1 MRRYIVPVYDHVL
14 MTEPLTSEQL
24 EAIGWADRAGLNDSG
39 HQFHYYRRTHDDR
52 ILWGGYDAN
61 YYFGNGMGP
70 EYEDRRSSHE
80 LIARHFFETFP
91 QLGRTWLLAP
101 LGRPDRH
108 DQQVRSDLRNS
119 LRRAAFV
126 GRWVHRA
133 WCRGKPVRGPRCA

>member
-80 LIARHFFETFP
+80 LIAGHFFETFP
-91 QLGRTWLLAP
+91 QLEGLGFTHRWAGPIGTTSKFAATYGLASM
-101 LGRPDRH
+101 GGFRG
-108 DQQVRSDLRNS
+108 S
-119 LRRAAFV
+119 V
-126 GRWVHRA
+126 GTPGLVSGQA
-133 WCRGKPVRGPRCA
+133 GSGPRSA